1 MASLICTVEHSLL
14 NISLVLGTECAKFL
28 KEMDS
33 LHRIEFRQVLREKKI
48 EFSRQE
54 QRSRRIMFVI
64 MFAMTFIMLC
74 CRNDTKDPN
83 PNNNHWDQILINS
96 ITYVSLIMYFSI
108 CISLVAMELVAIC
121 LMFVSLSGVLF
132 AYLRSGYAEV
142 HYLFVFGNT
151 LLIMDAIAYF
161 IFFLSTFVY
170 KIDNKQI
177 SDIDTEEKKA
187 AGTKSAKTVKPSN
200 YASMADTS
208 MADTKVLM
216 ENIVINV

>member
-33 LHRIEFRQVLREKKI
+33 LFRQVLREKKI

-96 ITYVSLIMYFSI
+96 ITYVSLILYLSI
-108 CISLVAMELVAIC
+108 CLGLVAMELVAIC

-187 AGTKSAKTVKPSN
+187 GGKKSIKKVKHSY
-200 YASMADTS
+200 YASMDDT
-208 MADTKVLM
+208 
-216 ENIVINV
+216 EIPIGNILNHV